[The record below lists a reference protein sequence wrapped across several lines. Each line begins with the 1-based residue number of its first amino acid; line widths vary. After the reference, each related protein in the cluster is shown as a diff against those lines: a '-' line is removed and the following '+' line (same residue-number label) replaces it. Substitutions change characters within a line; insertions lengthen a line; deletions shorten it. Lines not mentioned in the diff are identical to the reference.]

1 MTDVNAIVIV
11 GAGLSGDTA
20 AAALRTAGFQGSITL
35 VGDEPHRPYDRP
47 PLSKAA
53 LVSAENAQKIF
64 FHPATWYEEKNIALV
79 LGDAAAHVDPKAH
92 SVTLASGRTLPY
104 DKLLIATG
112 TRARRLRLL
121 EHAGAP
127 IFYLRTLDD
136 SEALR
141 PMLKPGAHLAIIGA
155 GVIGM
160 EVAASA
166 VSLGCQVSVIE
177 LADRVMARS
186 VSPAVS
192 RFLTEYHRSKGVQ
205 ILCGV
210 KIIGVGVHEGGAV
223 IELNGGTRIE
233 ADAVVAGVGAE
244 PVTEL
249 AQEAGLRVEDG
260 IIVDRHTRTS
270 DPDIH
275 AAGDVT
281 RFDSLRQK
289 RHIRTE
295 HWRHAVEQAEIAARA
310 MLGDETPYEE
320 RPWMWS
326 DQYEL
331 NIQITGEGNAE
342 VEVFRGRPEDG
353 RFTIFQLRA
362 GRLVGAVTVNQ
373 SKFKRQIVELVAAQ
387 PALDPAVLADPAT
400 DLKKLAADLVDSAAQ
415 SVINTSGK

>member
-1 MTDVNAIVIV
+1 MKTDVNAIVII

-35 VGDEPHRPYDRP
+35 VSDEPHRPYDRP

-53 LVSAENAQKIF
+53 LISADEAQKIF
-64 FHPATWYEEKNIALV
+64 FHPATWYEEKNIVLV
-79 LGDAAAHVDPKAH
+79 LGDRAAHVDPRAH
-92 SVTLASGRTLPY
+92 SVTLTSGRSLSY

-121 EHAGAP
+121 ENAGAS

-141 PMLKPGAHLAIIGA
+141 SLLKPGARLAIIGA

-186 VSPAVS
+186 VSPTAS
-192 RFLTEYHRSKGVQ
+192 RFLTEYHRREGVQ

-210 KIIGVGVHEGGAV
+210 KIIGVGVYEGRAA
-223 IELNGGTRIE
+223 IELDGGTRIE
-233 ADAVVAGVGAE
+233 ADAVAAGVGAE

-275 AAGDVT
+275 AAGDVA
-281 RFDSLRQK
+281 RFHSQRQG
-289 RHIRTE
+289 RHIRAE
-295 HWRHAVEQAEIAARA
+295 HWRHAIEQANIAALA
-310 MLGDETPYEE
+310 MLGDKTPYEE
-320 RPWMWS
+320 RPWVWS

-331 NIQITGEGNAE
+331 NIQITGEGNGE
-342 VEVFRGRPEDG
+342 VEVVRGRPEDG
-353 RFTIFQLRA
+353 RFTIFQLQA

-373 SKFKRQIVELVAAQ
+373 SKFKRQIAELVDAQ
-387 PALDPAVLADPAT
+387 PTLDPAVLADPST
-400 DLKKLAADLVDSAAQ
+400 DLNKLVADLA
-415 SVINTSGK
+415 KY